1 MKFKFERQ
9 AKRHLKQAA
18 SDAGSPT
25 IQRVSSHKV
34 YKAPGEIKATKK
46 ASKGRAHCPRAFEID
61 PTTCRTSELMLLADE
76 DLDAA

>member
-25 IQRVSSHKV
+25 LQRVTSHKV
-34 YKAPGEIKATKK
+34 RRGSSAMKPTKQAPGR
-46 ASKGRAHCPRAFEID
+46 GHRQRAFELD
-61 PTTCRTSELMLLADE
+61 PTTCRPCELALLADE